1 MPLGRVPVAPILDR
15 LTGKVDLLRVV
26 ESAATLQ
33 TALKQPP
40 SAMPAAYV
48 VTARGGRP
56 QAGASGGRLVQ
67 GVLHGL
73 QLVLFVRNYAR
84 SDTGAGAAAEM
95 DQLIAVCDAALL
107 NWSPAEGFEPFV
119 LAQTA
124 GQDIPSSAGVLISQ
138 QLYQTKSRIQL
149 DRNP

>member
-1 MPLGRVPVAPILDR
+1 
-15 LTGKVDLLRVV
+15 
-26 ESAATLQ
+26 
-33 TALKQPP
+33 
-40 SAMPAAYV
+40 
-48 VTARGGRP
+48 
-56 QAGASGGRLVQ
+56 
-67 GVLHGL
+67 
-73 QLVLFVRNYAR
+73 VLFVRNYAR

-107 NWSPAEGFEPFV
+107 TWSPAEGFEPFV